1 MREVEGRVKISKL
14 DGRYN
19 GYGMFKYFVTTESRP
34 GLHFGYRGWIKIDH
48 ITLREWCWQQW
59 GASCEWDM
67 YHVMRAHECH
77 NTDWCWDADN
87 YKLRVLLKDDEHAAL
102 LSLAFGAA

>member
-1 MREVEGRVKISKL
+1 MRDLEGRLQISRL

-19 GYGMFKYFVTTESRP
+19 GHGYFKYFVTTVSHP
-34 GLHFGYRGWIKIDH
+34 QLAYGYRSWVKLDH

-59 GASCEWDM
+59 GPSCEWDM
-67 YHVMRAHECH
+67 YRIMQYHELH
-77 NTDWCWDADN
+77 NTDWCWDADD
-87 YKLRVLLKDDEHAAL
+87 YKLRILLADDMQATL